1 MIALCSCTSLFA
13 QREGDSFAVGYCDF
27 MFLHGC
33 VEPYGS
39 SIYKFNEDGIEEII
53 EPAGL
58 NLNTDFS
65 RAAFS
70 DNTTGDLLFASN
82 GWRLVNRSGEVISYK
97 LWREDLTAPNTFNDT
112 ANLLYTQNPLFLP
125 DPGDSTKAYLFYGQY
140 KNANLFGT
148 GPALLD
154 VLFTYA
160 YLDIPTQSLISKGNV
175 AISDTTSIGGLA
187 AVRHANGRDWWVVK
201 PGRFQDEYY
210 VGLLGPQGIE
220 FEKRILSDVEHL
232 EQGRPCSYFS
242 ESGDIFVNFT
252 GSPFKIYR
260 FNFDRCEGSLS
271 NVVLH
276 SVADSVWNGDWMAPA
291 LSGDGSKFYFRRSSF
306 PFGTP
311 TTGGL
316 FQYDF
321 ESEQIYKITEISS
334 SPYLTP
340 NYQKMLLSS
349 RFFTESDSMIR
360 TLSTINSP
368 DSLGLSC
375 NLALHTDTIL
385 NIANFLSPSAIV
397 NFRLGKIEG
406 SSCDTIVSSLAQ
418 VPEKEQNIH
427 LYPNPARE
435 VLYIEFPYPNGKPY
449 TVQIVDA
456 MGRIVYTGTHTG
468 KDNSLSLSRLGISGG
483 LHLLQARQIDGEK
496 TYSRSFVV
504 SGD

>member
-1 MIALCSCTSLFA
+1 MKNTSSVKNLLSNIKVISLFLLLHGPLIA

-140 KNANLFGT
+140 RYANLFGT

-220 FEKRILSDVEHL
+220 FEKRILSDVDHF

-306 PFGTP
+306 PFGSP
-311 TTGGL
+311 GTGAVC
-316 FQYDF
+316 F
-321 ESEQIYKITEISS
+321 
-334 SPYLTP
+334 
-340 NYQKMLLSS
+340 
-349 RFFTESDSMIR
+349 SMI
-360 TLSTINSP
+360 LKQDKYI
-368 DSLGLSC
+368 GL
-375 NLALHTDTIL
+375 
-385 NIANFLSPSAIV
+385 
-397 NFRLGKIEG
+397 
-406 SSCDTIVSSLAQ
+406 
-418 VPEKEQNIH
+418 
-427 LYPNPARE
+427 
-435 VLYIEFPYPNGKPY
+435 
-449 TVQIVDA
+449 
-456 MGRIVYTGTHTG
+456 
-468 KDNSLSLSRLGISGG
+468 
-483 LHLLQARQIDGEK
+483 
-496 TYSRSFVV
+496 
-504 SGD
+504 